1 MRGSKRDW
9 IFRVQVPNLE
19 KSEVV
24 YVVGN
29 LPELGAWN
37 HNQAILMSQEHSS
50 HRESPVVLDSNSS
63 GDFYGEEDG
72 DNAADGIFEDD
83 GQIFSQKVALP
94 IDANIEFRYFI
105 AVICQSNGTKN
116 SAKTLIIRRWE
127 THMTPRLIGKNTPS
141 NFGSDNDT
149 LPDPDKFGYHNNYC
163 KIERGWLT
171 DETVIQF
178 KLFNNPVKL
187 WKNRLQNK
195 KIHIKMTPVNLV
207 RHNSLE
213 LQQFGGDC
221 IDDSLSMD
229 TQDIVD
235 QPPFTSITEI
245 AVMND
250 EEARLMVQ
258 EQFGRPYNEDEFLLF
273 NVAVRYPETIRRDR
287 MVSSP
292 KEHEDDLFNLY
303 KSKTSDANDD
313 ANIQSDVSM
322 LSIVYHFT
330 SVSHDITQRYD
341 GFDCRLP
348 YQTHPSAG
356 LPLFFQGYLVD
367 YYVYSSRCY
376 PGEPPSHIGFSY
388 ILPCALQP
396 SVGLLTVPI
405 TSTKHRPI
413 GQLTV
418 EYVIIKPIPDHPWD
432 MSISYAKHWEQRW
445 SGLDVGHRGLG
456 TSFKFETKN
465 CANVRENTVASLKT
479 ASYHGAD
486 MVEFDVQLSKDL
498 IPVIYH
504 DFYVSI
510 SMKRKKQI
518 EAMDM
523 LEIPVKDLTLEQ
535 LHLLK
540 DYCYPK
546 DSLGK
551 VLYFVD
557 KAEQGVNKLVYH
569 VAEGREK
576 NPRFFDEDLED
587 HQPFPTL
594 QTVLQELEQHVGC
607 NIEIKWT
614 MQLKDGT
621 FELNHPFDLNM
632 YLDIIL
638 KVVLEYGGDRKIV
651 FSSFNPDICA
661 MIRLKQNK
669 YPVVFLTQGITSK
682 YPTYHD
688 PRCQTIPMA
697 MRHALAADILGIN
710 VHTEDILRDPSQVKL
725 VKDTGLIIFCWG
737 DDNNDKDTIQYLKKL
752 GLHAVIYDKIDEY
765 NAKEVKESI
774 FLVDARESQKEL
786 IALAHCSQTP
796 QTQISSPLNTDKDY
810 YLTRPSTTSLKN
822 NVAGDSIYSVQNI
835 KLPTNCEESIEINEI
850 TKDFSACANTF
861 GHSVKTN
868 GVSGVICG
876 QPAPLPEFYEEDEAA
891 KDCP

>member
-1 MRGSKRDW
+1 MKGFKRDW

-19 KSEVV
+19 KNEVV

-37 HNQAILMSQEHSS
+37 HNQAILMSQEHNSR
-50 HRESPVVLDSNSS
+50 RESPALSDNNSS
-63 GDFYGEEDG
+63 EDFY
-72 DNAADGIFEDD
+72 NDD
-83 GQIFSQKVALP
+83 GCEGTATDSIFDSEENFRDGRIFSQKVALP
-94 IDANIEFRYFI
+94 VDVDIEFRYFI
-105 AVICQSNGTKN
+105 AVICQSNSTKN
-116 SAKTLIIRRWE
+116 SAKTMIIRRWE
-127 THMTPRLIGKNTPS
+127 THMTPRIISKNIPS
-141 NFGSDNDT
+141 NFDNDI
-149 LPDPDKFGYHNNYC
+149 LPEPDKFGYHNNYY
-163 KIERGWLT
+163 KVERGWLT

-178 KLFNNPVKL
+178 KLFNNPIKL
-187 WKNRLQNK
+187 WKNRLQNRK
-195 KIHIKMTPVNLV
+195 VHIKMTPVNLV
-207 RHNSLE
+207 RHNSVE

-221 IDDSLSMD
+221 VDDSLSMD
-229 TQDIVD
+229 TQDIID
-235 QPPFTSITEI
+235 QPAFTSITEI

-250 EEARLMVQ
+250 EEAKFKSQ
-258 EQFGRPYNEDEFLLF
+258 EQFGRPYNEDEFVIF
-273 NVAVRYPETIRRDR
+273 NVAVRYTDTI
-287 MVSSP
+287 
-292 KEHEDDLFNLY
+292 
-303 KSKTSDANDD
+303 A
-313 ANIQSDVSM
+313 
-322 LSIVYHFT
+322 
-330 SVSHDITQRYD
+330 
-341 GFDCRLP
+341 
-348 YQTHPSAG
+348 
-356 LPLFFQGYLVD
+356 YLVD
-367 YYVYSSRCY
+367 YYVYSSKCF
-376 PGEPPSHIGFSY
+376 PGEPPNHIGFSY
-388 ILPCALQP
+388 ILPSTLQS
-396 SVGLLTVPI
+396 SVGLVTVPI

-418 EYVIIKPIPDHPWD
+418 EYVVIKPIPDYPWD
-432 MSISYAKHWEQRW
+432 TSISYAKHWEQRW

-456 TSFKFETKN
+456 TSFKFEMKN
-465 CANVRENTVASLKT
+465 CANVRENTIASLKT

-540 DYCYPK
+540 
-546 DSLGK
+546 
-551 VLYFVD
+551 
-557 KAEQGVNKLVYH
+557 VYH
-569 VAEGREK
+569 IAEGREK

-621 FELNHPFDLNM
+621 FELNHPFDLNI

-669 YPVVFLTQGITSK
+669 YPVVFLTQGVTLK

-697 MRHALAADILGIN
+697 IRHALAADILGIN

-725 VKDTGLIIFCWG
+725 VKDAGLIMFCWG
-737 DDNNDKDTIQYLKKL
+737 DDNNDKATIQYLKKL

-774 FLVDARESQKEL
+774 FLVNARESQKEL

-796 QTQISSPLNTDKDY
+796 QTQISTPLNTEKEC
-810 YLTRPSTTSLKN
+810 YLDRPSTTISFTKN
-822 NVAGDSIYSVQNI
+822 SIGENIYSV
-835 KLPTNCEESIEINEI
+835 PTLKISDNCEENKKINEI
-850 TKDFSACANTF
+850 TKDFSTCANTF
-861 GHSVKTN
+861 GNLAANTKN
-868 GVSGVICG
+868 VSNLICG
-876 QPAPLPEFYEEDEAA
+876 QSTALPEIYGEDEAA
-891 KDCP
+891 KDCL

>member
-1 MRGSKRDW
+1 MRGTKRDW
-9 IFRVQVPNLE
+9 IFRVQVHKLVKN
-19 KSEVV
+19 EVL

-37 HNQAILMSQEHSS
+37 HNQAIQMTQECSS
-50 HRESPVVLDSNSS
+50 RDSPMFFDSNSS
-63 GDFYGEEDG
+63 GEGYSDDG
-72 DNAADGIFEDD
+72 HDNAGDHLFRDEADEG
-83 GQIFSQKVALP
+83 GQIFSRKVALP
-94 IDANIEFRYFI
+94 VDADIEFRYFV

-127 THMTPRLIGKNTPS
+127 THMKPHLIKKNAPS
-141 NFGSDNDT
+141 NFTSDS
-149 LPDPDKFGYHNNYC
+149 LPDPDTFGYHNGYC

-178 KLFNNPVKL
+178 KLFNNPIKL
-187 WKNRLQNK
+187 WKNRLQNRK
-195 KIHIKMTPVNLV
+195 VHIKMTPVNLV

-221 IDDSLSMD
+221 VDDSLSMD
-229 TQDIVD
+229 TQDIID
-235 QPPFTSITEI
+235 QPAFSITEI
-245 AVMND
+245 AVMDD
-250 EEARLMVQ
+250 EEARFKIQ
-258 EQFGRPYNEDEFLLF
+258 EQFGRAYNDDDFIIL
-273 NVAVRYPETIRRDR
+273 NVAVRYPET
-287 MVSSP
+287 V
-292 KEHEDDLFNLY
+292 
-303 KSKTSDANDD
+303 A
-313 ANIQSDVSM
+313 
-322 LSIVYHFT
+322 
-330 SVSHDITQRYD
+330 
-341 GFDCRLP
+341 
-348 YQTHPSAG
+348 
-356 LPLFFQGYLVD
+356 YLVD

-388 ILPCALQP
+388 ILPSTLQS

-418 EYVIIKPIPDHPWD
+418 EYVVIKSIPDYPWD

-456 TSFKFETKN
+456 TSFHTKN
-465 CANVRENTVASLKT
+465 CANVRENTIASLKT
-479 ASYHGAD
+479 ASHHGAD
-486 MVEFDVQLSKDL
+486 MVEFDVQLSKDH

-510 SMKRKKQI
+510 SLKRKKQI

-540 DYCYPK
+540 DFYYPG
-546 DSLGK
+546 DSLSK
-551 VLYFVD
+551 VLYVVD
-557 KAEQGVNKLVYH
+557 NAEQGVNQLVYH

-621 FELNHPFDLNM
+621 FELNHPFDLNL

-669 YPVVFLTQGITSK
+669 YPVVFLTQGVTSK

-697 MRHALAADILGIN
+697 VRHALAADILGIN
-710 VHTEDILRDPSQVKL
+710 VHTEDILRDPSQVKF
-725 VKDTGLIIFCWG
+725 VKDAGLIIFCWG
-737 DDNNDKDTIQYLKKL
+737 DDNNDKATIQHLKKL

-774 FLVDARESQKEL
+774 FLVDARESQKTL
-786 IALAHCSQTP
+786 IAVAQCNQTCSP
-796 QTQISSPLNTDKDY
+796 QTQIPSPLNTEKDY
-810 YLTRPSTTSLKN
+810 YVDINKSRNMITTTSTTSLASFGKN
-822 NVAGDSIYSVQNI
+822 SIGGDNMYPMSTV
-835 KLPTNCEESIEINEI
+835 KLPPPTCDHQESKEISEMA
-850 TKDFSACANTF
+850 KDFSVCAKSF
-861 GHSVKTN
+861 GHAVKPKSI
-868 GVSGVICG
+868 SGLVCG
-876 QPAPLPEFYEEDEAA
+876 QTTALPEIYGEDESA
-891 KDCP
+891 KDCL

>member
-1 MRGSKRDW
+1 MWFIENKEAEELKRLQVLRETNSFEVATEQTSNMRESKRDW
-9 IFRVQVPNLE
+9 IFRVQVHKLE
-19 KSEVV
+19 KSEVL

-29 LPELGAWN
+29 LPELGSWN
-37 HNQAILMSQEHSS
+37 HNQAIQMSQEPGS
-50 HRESPVVLDSNSS
+50 RDSPMCFDSNSS
-63 GDFYGEEDG
+63 GEYYSDDG
-72 DNAADGIFEDD
+72 RDNAAEMFRDEDD
-83 GQIFSQKVALP
+83 ENGQIFSQKVALP
-94 IDANIEFRYFI
+94 IDTDVVFRYFV

-127 THMTPRLIGKNTPS
+127 THIVPRLVKKNTPS
-141 NFGSDNDT
+141 NFTSDS
-149 LPDPDKFGYHNNYC
+149 LPDPDKFGYYNGYC

-178 KLFNNPVKL
+178 KIFNNPIKL
-187 WKNRLQNK
+187 WKNRLQNRK
-195 KIHIKMTPVNLV
+195 VHIKMTPVNLV

-213 LQQFGGDC
+213 LQQFGSDG

-229 TQDIVD
+229 TQDVID
-235 QPPFTSITEI
+235 QPAFSITEI

-250 EEARLMVQ
+250 EEARFKIQ
-258 EQFGRPYNEDEFLLF
+258 EQFGRAYNEDDFIIF
-273 NVAVRYPETIRRDR
+273 SAAVRYPET
-287 MVSSP
+287 V
-292 KEHEDDLFNLY
+292 
-303 KSKTSDANDD
+303 A
-313 ANIQSDVSM
+313 
-322 LSIVYHFT
+322 
-330 SVSHDITQRYD
+330 
-341 GFDCRLP
+341 
-348 YQTHPSAG
+348 
-356 LPLFFQGYLVD
+356 YLVD
-367 YYVYSSRCY
+367 YYVYSSKCF
-376 PGEPPSHIGFSY
+376 PGEPPIHIGFSY
-388 ILPCALQP
+388 ILPSTLQS
-396 SVGLLTVPI
+396 SVGILTVPI

-418 EYVIIKPIPDHPWD
+418 EYVVIKSIPDYPWD

-456 TSFKFETKN
+456 TSFQTKN
-465 CANVRENTVASLKT
+465 CANVRENTIASLKT

-486 MVEFDVQLSKDL
+486 MVEFDVQLSKDH

-510 SMKRKKQI
+510 SLKRKKQI

-540 DYCYPK
+540 DCYYPG

-551 VLYFVD
+551 VLYFID
-557 KAEQGVNKLVYH
+557 KAEQGVNQPVYH

-594 QTVLQELEQHVGC
+594 QAVLQELDQHVGF

-621 FELNHPFDLNM
+621 FELNHPFDLNL
-632 YLDIIL
+632 YLDTIL
-638 KVVLEYGGDRKIV
+638 KVVLEYGGNRKIV

-669 YPVVFLTQGITSK
+669 YPVVFLTQGVTSK

-697 MRHALAADILGIN
+697 VRHALVADILGIN
-710 VHTEDILRDPSQVKL
+710 VHTEDILRDPTQVQF
-725 VKDTGLIIFCWG
+725 VKDAGLIIFCWG
-737 DDNNDKDTIQYLKKL
+737 DDNNDKATIQHLKKL

-774 FLVDARESQKEL
+774 FLIDARESQKAL
-786 IALAHCSQTP
+786 IALAQCNQT
-796 QTQISSPLNTDKDY
+796 SSPQPQIPSLNTEKDY
-810 YLTRPSTTSLKN
+810 YMDVDKSRNMITTTSTTTSLT
-822 NVAGDSIYSVQNI
+822 S
-835 KLPTNCEESIEINEI
+835 
-850 TKDFSACANTF
+850 F
-861 GHSVKTN
+861 GE
-868 GVSGVICG
+868 
-876 QPAPLPEFYEEDEAA
+876 QRDQ
-891 KDCP
+891 

>member
-1 MRGSKRDW
+1 MQRMWFIENKEEEQLKPLEEPRETSFIEVATEQTSDMRGSKRDW
-9 IFRVQVPNLE
+9 IFRVQVHKVE
-19 KSEVV
+19 KNEVL

-29 LPELGAWN
+29 LPELGSWN
-37 HNQAILMSQEHSS
+37 HNQALQLSQEHGS
-50 HRESPVVLDSNSS
+50 RDSPILFDSNSS
-63 GDFYGEEDG
+63 GEFYSDDGHAG
-72 DNAADGIFEDD
+72 DNLFGDVDD
-83 GQIFSQKVALP
+83 EGGQIFSQKVALP
-94 IDANIEFRYFI
+94 IDTDVEFRYFV

-127 THMTPRLIGKNTPS
+127 THMRPRLVKKNTPS
-141 NFGSDNDT
+141 NFTSDT
-149 LPDPDKFGYHNNYC
+149 LPDPDKFGCYNSYC

-171 DETVIQF
+171 DETVVQF
-178 KLFNNPVKL
+178 KLFNNPIKL
-187 WKNRLQNK
+187 WKNRLQNRK
-195 KIHIKMTPVNLV
+195 VHIKMTPVNLV

-221 IDDSLSMD
+221 VDDSLSMD

-235 QPPFTSITEI
+235 QPAFSITEI

-250 EEARLMVQ
+250 EEAHFKLQ
-258 EQFGRPYNEDEFLLF
+258 EQFGRAYNEDEFIIF
-273 NVAVRYPETIRRDR
+273 NVAVRYPETI
-287 MVSSP
+287 
-292 KEHEDDLFNLY
+292 
-303 KSKTSDANDD
+303 A
-313 ANIQSDVSM
+313 
-322 LSIVYHFT
+322 
-330 SVSHDITQRYD
+330 
-341 GFDCRLP
+341 
-348 YQTHPSAG
+348 
-356 LPLFFQGYLVD
+356 YLVD
-367 YYVYSSRCY
+367 YYVYSSRCF

-388 ILPCALQP
+388 ILPSTLQA

-418 EYVIIKPIPDHPWD
+418 EYVVIKSIPDYPWD

-456 TSFKFETKN
+456 TSFQTKN

-486 MVEFDVQLSKDL
+486 MVEFDVQLSKDH

-510 SMKRKKQI
+510 SLKRKKQI

-540 DYCYPK
+540 DFHYPR

-551 VLYFVD
+551 VLYVVD
-557 KAEQGVNKLVYH
+557 KAEHGVNQVVYH

-621 FELNHPFDLNM
+621 FELNHPFDLNL

-669 YPVVFLTQGITSK
+669 YPVVFLTQGVTSK

-697 MRHALAADILGIN
+697 VRHALAADILGIN

-725 VKDTGLIIFCWG
+725 VKDAGLIIFCWG
-737 DDNNDKDTIQYLKKL
+737 DDNNDKDTIQHLKKL

-774 FLVDARESQKEL
+774 FLVDARENQKAL
-786 IALAHCSQTP
+786 IALAQCNQNCSAQS
-796 QTQISSPLNTDKDY
+796 QISNSLNTEKDY
-810 YLTRPSTTSLKN
+810 YMDLDKSRNMITTASTTTSLASFGKN
-822 NVAGDSIYSVQNI
+822 SIGGDNVYSMSTV
-835 KLPTNCEESIEINEI
+835 KLPPTCDHQESKEISEM
-850 TKDFSACANTF
+850 TKDFSVCAKSF
-861 GHSVKTN
+861 GHSVKAKSISDL
-868 GVSGVICG
+868 VCG
-876 QPAPLPEFYEEDEAA
+876 QTTTLPEIYGEDESA
-891 KDCP
+891 KDCL

>member
-1 MRGSKRDW
+1 MRGCKRDW
-9 IFRVQVPNLE
+9 IFRVQVLKLE
-19 KSEVV
+19 KSEVL

-37 HNQAILMSQEHSS
+37 HNQAIQLSQEHGS
-50 HRESPVVLDSNSS
+50 RDSPILFDSNSS
-63 GDFYGEEDG
+63 AEFYSDDGHDNAG
-72 DNAADGIFEDD
+72 DNTFGDVDD
-83 GQIFSQKVALP
+83 ENGQIFSQKVALP
-94 IDANIEFRYFI
+94 IDADIEFRYFV

-127 THMTPRLIGKNTPS
+127 THMTPRLIKNNTSS
-141 NFGSDNDT
+141 NFTSDT
-149 LPDPDKFGYHNNYC
+149 LPDPDKFGYYNGYC

-178 KLFNNPVKL
+178 KLFNNPIKL
-187 WKNRLQNK
+187 WKNRLQNRK
-195 KIHIKMTPVNLV
+195 VHIKVTPVNLV

-221 IDDSLSMD
+221 VDDSLSMD

-235 QPPFTSITEI
+235 QPAFSITEI

-250 EEARLMVQ
+250 EEAHFKIQ
-258 EQFGRPYNEDEFLLF
+258 EQFGRAYNEDEFIIF
-273 NVAVRYPETIRRDR
+273 NVAVRYPETI
-287 MVSSP
+287 
-292 KEHEDDLFNLY
+292 
-303 KSKTSDANDD
+303 A
-313 ANIQSDVSM
+313 
-322 LSIVYHFT
+322 
-330 SVSHDITQRYD
+330 
-341 GFDCRLP
+341 
-348 YQTHPSAG
+348 
-356 LPLFFQGYLVD
+356 YLVD
-367 YYVYSSRCY
+367 YYVYSSRCF
-376 PGEPPSHIGFSY
+376 PGEPPNHIGFSY
-388 ILPCALQP
+388 ILPSTLQS

-413 GQLTV
+413 GQLTL
-418 EYVIIKPIPDHPWD
+418 EYVVIKSIPDYPWD

-456 TSFKFETKN
+456 TSFETKN

-479 ASYHGAD
+479 ASHHGAD
-486 MVEFDVQLSKDL
+486 MVEFDVQLSKDH

-510 SMKRKKQI
+510 SLKRKKQI

-540 DYCYPK
+540 DFYYPG

-557 KAEQGVNKLVYH
+557 KAEQQGVN
-569 VAEGREK
+569 
-576 NPRFFDEDLED
+576 
-587 HQPFPTL
+587 
-594 QTVLQELEQHVGC
+594 
-607 NIEIKWT
+607 
-614 MQLKDGT
+614 QLDGT

-669 YPVVFLTQGITSK
+669 YPVVFLTQGVTSK

-688 PRCQTIPMA
+688 PRCQTVPMA
-697 MRHALAADILGIN
+697 VRHALAADILGIN
-710 VHTEDILRDPSQVKL
+710 VHTEDILRDPAQVKF
-725 VKDTGLIIFCWG
+725 VKDAGLIIFCWG
-737 DDNNDKDTIQYLKKL
+737 DDNNDKDTIQHLKKL

-774 FLVDARESQKEL
+774 FLVDARENQKAL
-786 IALAHCSQTP
+786 IALAQCNQSCPSQP
-796 QTQISSPLNTDKDY
+796 QITSSLNTEKDY
-810 YLTRPSTTSLKN
+810 YMDVDKSRNVITTTSTTASLASFGKN
-822 NVAGDSIYSVQNI
+822 SIGDDNIYPMSTV
-835 KLPTNCEESIEINEI
+835 KLPNTCDHQESKEISEM
-850 TKDFSACANTF
+850 TKDFSVCAKSF
-861 GHSVKTN
+861 GHSVKAKN
-868 GVSGVICG
+868 ISDLVCG
-876 QPAPLPEFYEEDEAA
+876 QTTALPEVYGEDESA
-891 KDCP
+891 KDCL

>member
-1 MRGSKRDW
+1 MQRMWFIESKEGEEFKQQEVPRKTSFIEVAAEQTSDMRGTKRDW
-9 IFRVQVPNLE
+9 IFRVQVHKLVKN
-19 KSEVV
+19 EVL

-37 HNQAILMSQEHSS
+37 HNQAIQMTQECSS
-50 HRESPVVLDSNSS
+50 RDSPMFFDSNSS
-63 GDFYGEEDG
+63 GEGYSDDG
-72 DNAADGIFEDD
+72 HDNAGDHLFRDEADEG
-83 GQIFSQKVALP
+83 GQIFSRKVALP
-94 IDANIEFRYFI
+94 VDADIEFRYFV

-127 THMTPRLIGKNTPS
+127 THMKPHLIKKNAPS
-141 NFGSDNDT
+141 NFTSDS
-149 LPDPDKFGYHNNYC
+149 LPDPDTFGYHNGYC

-178 KLFNNPVKL
+178 KLFNNPIKL
-187 WKNRLQNK
+187 WKNRLQNRK
-195 KIHIKMTPVNLV
+195 VHIKMTPVNLV

-221 IDDSLSMD
+221 VDDSLSMD
-229 TQDIVD
+229 TQDIID
-235 QPPFTSITEI
+235 QPAFSITEI
-245 AVMND
+245 AVMDD
-250 EEARLMVQ
+250 EEARFKIQ
-258 EQFGRPYNEDEFLLF
+258 EQFGRAYNDDDFIIL
-273 NVAVRYPETIRRDR
+273 NVAVRYPET
-287 MVSSP
+287 V
-292 KEHEDDLFNLY
+292 
-303 KSKTSDANDD
+303 A
-313 ANIQSDVSM
+313 
-322 LSIVYHFT
+322 
-330 SVSHDITQRYD
+330 
-341 GFDCRLP
+341 
-348 YQTHPSAG
+348 
-356 LPLFFQGYLVD
+356 YLVD

-388 ILPCALQP
+388 ILPSTLQS

-418 EYVIIKPIPDHPWD
+418 EYVVIKSIPDYPWD

-456 TSFKFETKN
+456 TSFHTKN
-465 CANVRENTVASLKT
+465 CANVRENTIASLKT
-479 ASYHGAD
+479 ASHHGAD
-486 MVEFDVQLSKDL
+486 MVEFDVQLSKDH

-510 SMKRKKQI
+510 SLKRKKQI

-540 DYCYPK
+540 DFYYPG
-546 DSLGK
+546 DSLSK
-551 VLYFVD
+551 VLYVVD
-557 KAEQGVNKLVYH
+557 NAEQGVNQLVYH

-621 FELNHPFDLNM
+621 FELNHPFDLNL

-669 YPVVFLTQGITSK
+669 YPVVFLTQGVTSK

-697 MRHALAADILGIN
+697 VRHALAADILGIN
-710 VHTEDILRDPSQVKL
+710 VHTEDILRDPSQVKF
-725 VKDTGLIIFCWG
+725 VKDAGLIIFCWG
-737 DDNNDKDTIQYLKKL
+737 DDNNDKATIQHLKKL

-774 FLVDARESQKEL
+774 FLVDARESQKTL
-786 IALAHCSQTP
+786 IAVAQCNQTCSP
-796 QTQISSPLNTDKDY
+796 QTQIPSPLNTEKDY
-810 YLTRPSTTSLKN
+810 YVDINKSRNMITTTSTTSLASFGKN
-822 NVAGDSIYSVQNI
+822 SIGGDNMYPMSTV
-835 KLPTNCEESIEINEI
+835 KLPPPTCDHQESKEISEMA
-850 TKDFSACANTF
+850 KDFSVCAKSF
-861 GHSVKTN
+861 GHAVKPKSI
-868 GVSGVICG
+868 SGLVCG
-876 QPAPLPEFYEEDEAA
+876 QTTALPEIYGEDESA
-891 KDCP
+891 KDCL

>member
-1 MRGSKRDW
+1 MRGTKRDW
-9 IFRVQVPNLE
+9 IFRVQVHKLE
-19 KSEVV
+19 KNEVL
-24 YVVGN
+24 YAVGN
-29 LPELGAWN
+29 IPELGAWN
-37 HNQAILMSQEHSS
+37 HNQAILMAQENGNRDSS
-50 HRESPVVLDSNSS
+50 MFFDGNSS
-63 GDFYGEEDG
+63 REFYSNDTGDMFRDEED
-72 DNAADGIFEDD
+72 ES
-83 GQIFSQKVALP
+83 GQIFSRKVSLP
-94 IDANIEFRYFI
+94 TDTDIEFRYFV

-116 SAKTLIIRRWE
+116 SARTLIIRQWE
-127 THMTPRLIGKNTPS
+127 THLIPRLIRKNIPS
-141 NFGSDNDT
+141 NFTQDT
-149 LPDPDKFGYHNNYC
+149 LPDPDTFGYYNGYS

-178 KLFNNPVKL
+178 KLFNNPIKL
-187 WKNRLQNK
+187 WKDRLQNRK
-195 KIHIKMTPVNLV
+195 VHIKMTPVNLV

-221 IDDSLSMD
+221 VDDSLSMD
-229 TQDIVD
+229 TQDIID
-235 QPPFTSITEI
+235 QPAFSITEI

-250 EEARLMVQ
+250 EEARFKIQ
-258 EQFGRPYNEDEFLLF
+258 EQFGRACHEDDFIVF
-273 NVAVRYPETIRRDR
+273 NVAVRYPET
-287 MVSSP
+287 V
-292 KEHEDDLFNLY
+292 
-303 KSKTSDANDD
+303 A
-313 ANIQSDVSM
+313 
-322 LSIVYHFT
+322 
-330 SVSHDITQRYD
+330 
-341 GFDCRLP
+341 
-348 YQTHPSAG
+348 
-356 LPLFFQGYLVD
+356 YLVD
-367 YYVYSSRCY
+367 YYVYSSRCF
-376 PGEPPSHIGFSY
+376 PGEPPCHIGFSY
-388 ILPCALQP
+388 ILPSTLQS

-418 EYVIIKPIPDHPWD
+418 EYVVIKSIPDYPWD

-456 TSFKFETKN
+456 TSFHTKN
-465 CANVRENTVASLKT
+465 CANVRENTIASLKT
-479 ASYHGAD
+479 ASHHGAD
-486 MVEFDVQLSKDL
+486 MVEFDVQLSKDHV
-498 IPVIYH
+498 PVIYH

-510 SMKRKKQI
+510 SLKRKKQI

-540 DYCYPK
+540 DFYYPE

-551 VLYFVD
+551 VLYVVD
-557 KAEQGVNKLVYH
+557 KAEQGFAHLVYH

-594 QTVLQELEQHVGC
+594 QTALQELEQHVGC

-621 FELNHPFDLNM
+621 FELNHPFDLNL
-632 YLDIIL
+632 YLDTIL
-638 KVVLEYGGDRKIV
+638 KVVLEYGGDRKVV

-697 MRHALAADILGIN
+697 VRHALAADILGIN
-710 VHTEDILRDPSQVKL
+710 VHTEDILRDPSQVKF
-725 VKDTGLIIFCWG
+725 VKDAGLIIFCWG
-737 DDNNDKDTIQYLKKL
+737 DDNNDKATIQHLKKL

-774 FLVDARESQKEL
+774 FLVDARENQKAL
-786 IALAHCSQTP
+786 IALAHCNQASSQQP
-796 QTQISSPLNTDKDY
+796 QITSPHTSEKDY
-810 YLTRPSTTSLKN
+810 YMDIDKSQNTITASSGTTSLTSFGKDTNGGDN
-822 NVAGDSIYSVQNI
+822 NIYPMSTI
-835 KLPTNCEESIEINEI
+835 KLPSTCDHQESKEISDV
-850 TKDFSACANTF
+850 TKDFSDCAKSF
-861 GHSVKTN
+861 GHSVKAKSVTDI
-868 GVSGVICG
+868 VCEQTAAI
-876 QPAPLPEFYEEDEAA
+876 PDIYEEV
-891 KDCP
+891 KSPTGCI

>member
-1 MRGSKRDW
+1 MKGSKRDW

-19 KSEVV
+19 KNEVV

-37 HNQAILMSQEHSS
+37 HNQAVLMSQEHSS
-50 HRESPVVLDSNSS
+50 RRESPTLFDNNSS
-63 GDFYGEEDG
+63 GDFYNDDG
-72 DNAADGIFEDD
+72 CESNAADSIFVGEKEE
-83 GQIFSQKVALP
+83 GRIFSQTVALP
-94 IDANIEFRYFI
+94 VDANIEFRYFI

-127 THMTPRLIGKNTPS
+127 THMTPRLIRKNTSS
-141 NFGSDNDT
+141 NFDNDIM
-149 LPDPDKFGYHNNYC
+149 PEPDKFGYHNNYY

-178 KLFNNPVKL
+178 KLFNNPIKL
-187 WKNRLQNK
+187 WKNRLQNRK
-195 KIHIKMTPVNLV
+195 VHIKMTPVNLV

-221 IDDSLSMD
+221 VDDSLSMD

-235 QPPFTSITEI
+235 QPAFTSITEI

-250 EEARLMVQ
+250 EEARFKSQ
-258 EQFGRPYNEDEFLLF
+258 EQFGRPYNEDEFLIF
-273 NVAVRYPETIRRDR
+273 NVAVRYPETI
-287 MVSSP
+287 
-292 KEHEDDLFNLY
+292 
-303 KSKTSDANDD
+303 A
-313 ANIQSDVSM
+313 
-322 LSIVYHFT
+322 
-330 SVSHDITQRYD
+330 
-341 GFDCRLP
+341 
-348 YQTHPSAG
+348 
-356 LPLFFQGYLVD
+356 YLVD
-367 YYVYSSRCY
+367 YYVYSSRCF
-376 PGEPPSHIGFSY
+376 PGEPPNHIGFSY
-388 ILPCALQP
+388 ILPSTLQS

-418 EYVIIKPIPDHPWD
+418 EYVVIKPIPDYPWD
-432 MSISYAKHWEQRW
+432 TSISYAKHWEQRW

-456 TSFKFETKN
+456 TSFKFEMKN
-465 CANVRENTVASLKT
+465 CANVRENTIASLKT
-479 ASYHGAD
+479 ASHHGAD

-510 SMKRKKQI
+510 SLKRKKQI

-540 DYCYPK
+540 DYCYPA

-557 KAEQGVNKLVYH
+557 KAEQRVNKLVYH

-594 QTVLQELEQHVGC
+594 QTVLQELELHIGC

-621 FELNHPFDLNM
+621 FELNHPFDLNI

-669 YPVVFLTQGITSK
+669 YPVVFLTQGVTLK

-725 VKDTGLIIFCWG
+725 VKDAGLIIFCWG
-737 DDNNDKDTIQYLKKL
+737 DDNNDKATIQHLKKL
-752 GLHAVIYDKIDEY
+752 GLHAVIYDKMDEY
-765 NAKEVKESI
+765 NPKEVKESI

-786 IALAHCSQTP
+786 IALAHCSQTS
-796 QTQISSPLNTDKDY
+796 QTQISTPLNTEKEY
-810 YLTRPSTTSLKN
+810 YSDRPSTTTSLAKN
-822 NVAGDSIYSVQNI
+822 NIFNGDNIYSI
-835 KLPTNCEESIEINEI
+835 PTLEATCEENRQINEI
-850 TKDFSACANTF
+850 TKDFRTCANTF
-861 GHSVKTN
+861 GNSSANMKN
-868 GVSGVICG
+868 ASDLMCG
-876 QPAPLPEFYEEDEAA
+876 QPTAPPEIYGEDETA
-891 KDCP
+891 KDCL

>member
-1 MRGSKRDW
+1 MKGSKRDW
-9 IFRVQVPNLE
+9 IFRVQVYNLE
-19 KSEVV
+19 KNEVV

-37 HNQAILMSQEHSS
+37 HNQAVLMSQEHCSR
-50 HRESPVVLDSNSS
+50 RESPALFDNNSS
-63 GDFYGEEDG
+63 GDFYNDDRCESNATDSVSDSEGENG
-72 DNAADGIFEDD
+72 R
-83 GQIFSQKVALP
+83 IFSQKVSLP
-94 IDANIEFRYFI
+94 IDVNIEFRYFI
-105 AVICQSNGTKN
+105 AVVCQSNGTKN

-127 THMTPRLIGKNTPS
+127 THMIPRLIRKNIPS
-141 NFGSDNDT
+141 NFDNDI
-149 LPDPDKFGYHNNYC
+149 LPDPDKFGYHNNYN

-178 KLFNNPVKL
+178 KLFNNPIKL
-187 WKNRLQNK
+187 WKHRLQNRK
-195 KIHIKMTPVNLV
+195 VHIKMTPVNLV

-221 IDDSLSMD
+221 VDDSLSMD

-235 QPPFTSITEI
+235 QPAFTSITEI
-245 AVMND
+245 AVMNE
-250 EEARLMVQ
+250 EEARFKSQ
-258 EQFGRPYNEDEFLLF
+258 EQFGRPYNEDEFLIF
-273 NVAVRYPETIRRDR
+273 NVAVRYPETI
-287 MVSSP
+287 
-292 KEHEDDLFNLY
+292 
-303 KSKTSDANDD
+303 A
-313 ANIQSDVSM
+313 
-322 LSIVYHFT
+322 
-330 SVSHDITQRYD
+330 
-341 GFDCRLP
+341 
-348 YQTHPSAG
+348 
-356 LPLFFQGYLVD
+356 YLVD
-367 YYVYSSRCY
+367 YYVYSSRCF
-376 PGEPPSHIGFSY
+376 PGEPPNHIGFSY
-388 ILPCALQP
+388 ILPSTLQP

-418 EYVIIKPIPDHPWD
+418 EYVVIKPIPDYPWD
-432 MSISYAKHWEQRW
+432 TSISYAKHWEQQW

-456 TSFKFETKN
+456 TSFKFEMKN
-465 CANVRENTVASLKT
+465 CANVRENTIASLKT

-540 DYCYPK
+540 
-546 DSLGK
+546 
-551 VLYFVD
+551 
-557 KAEQGVNKLVYH
+557 VYH

-621 FELNHPFDLNM
+621 FELNHPFDLNI

-669 YPVVFLTQGITSK
+669 YPVVFLTQGVTLK

-725 VKDTGLIIFCWG
+725 VKDAGLIIFCWG
-737 DDNNDKDTIQYLKKL
+737 DDNNDKATIQHLKKL

-774 FLVDARESQKEL
+774 FLVNARESQKEL

-796 QTQISSPLNTDKDY
+796 QISAPLNTEKEY
-810 YLTRPSTTSLKN
+810 YLDRPSTTTSLAKN
-822 NVAGDSIYSVQNI
+822 NVDGESIYSV
-835 KLPTNCEESIEINEI
+835 PTDCEENGEINEI
-850 TKDFSACANTF
+850 TKDFSTCANTF
-861 GHSVKTN
+861 GNSAVNTKN
-868 GVSGVICG
+868 ISEI
-876 QPAPLPEFYEEDEAA
+876 YEEDETA
-891 KDCP
+891 KDCL

>member
-1 MRGSKRDW
+1 MQRMWFIENKEEEQLKQLEEPRETSFIEVATEHTSDMRGSKRDW
-9 IFRVQVPNLE
+9 IFRVQVHKLE
-19 KSEVV
+19 KNEVL

-37 HNQAILMSQEHSS
+37 HNQAVQLSQEHGS
-50 HRESPVVLDSNSS
+50 RDSPTLFDSNSS
-63 GDFYGEEDG
+63 AEFYSDDGHAGENLFGDVDDEDG
-72 DNAADGIFEDD
+72 
-83 GQIFSQKVALP
+83 QTFSQKVSLP
-94 IDANIEFRYFI
+94 IDTDVEFRYFV

-127 THMTPRLIGKNTPS
+127 THMAPRLIKKNAPS
-141 NFGSDNDT
+141 NFTSDT
-149 LPDPDKFGYHNNYC
+149 LPDADKFGYYNGYC

-171 DETVIQF
+171 DETVVQF
-178 KLFNNPVKL
+178 KLFNNPIKL

-195 KIHIKMTPVNLV
+195 KVHIKMTPVNLV

-221 IDDSLSMD
+221 VDDSLSMD

-235 QPPFTSITEI
+235 QPAFSITEI

-250 EEARLMVQ
+250 EEPHFKIQ
-258 EQFGRPYNEDEFLLF
+258 EQFGRAYNEDEFIIF
-273 NVAVRYPETIRRDR
+273 NVAVRYPETI
-287 MVSSP
+287 
-292 KEHEDDLFNLY
+292 
-303 KSKTSDANDD
+303 A
-313 ANIQSDVSM
+313 
-322 LSIVYHFT
+322 
-330 SVSHDITQRYD
+330 
-341 GFDCRLP
+341 
-348 YQTHPSAG
+348 
-356 LPLFFQGYLVD
+356 YLVD
-367 YYVYSSRCY
+367 YYVYSSRCF
-376 PGEPPSHIGFSY
+376 PGEPPNHIGFSY
-388 ILPCALQP
+388 ILPSTLQA

-418 EYVIIKPIPDHPWD
+418 EYVVIKSIPDYPWD

-456 TSFKFETKN
+456 TSFQTKN

-486 MVEFDVQLSKDL
+486 MVEFDVQLSKDH

-510 SMKRKKQI
+510 SLKRKKQI

-540 DYCYPK
+540 
-546 DSLGK
+546 
-551 VLYFVD
+551 
-557 KAEQGVNKLVYH
+557 VYH

-621 FELNHPFDLNM
+621 FELNHPFDLNL

-697 MRHALAADILGIN
+697 VRHALAADILGIN

-725 VKDTGLIIFCWG
+725 VKDAGLIIFCWG
-737 DDNNDKDTIQYLKKL
+737 DDNNDKDTIQHLKKL

-774 FLVDARESQKEL
+774 FLVDARENQKAL
-786 IALAHCSQTP
+786 IALAQCNQNCSAQS
-796 QTQISSPLNTDKDY
+796 QISSSLNSEKVEDY
-810 YLTRPSTTSLKN
+810 YMDIDKSRNMITTTSTTSVATFGKN
-822 NVAGDSIYSVQNI
+822 SIGGDNVYSVSTV
-835 KLPTNCEESIEINEI
+835 KLPPTCDHQESEEISEM
-850 TKDFSACANTF
+850 TKDFSVCAKSF
-861 GHSVKTN
+861 GHSVKAKSISDL
-868 GVSGVICG
+868 VCG
-876 QPAPLPEFYEEDEAA
+876 QTTALPEIYGEDESA
-891 KDCP
+891 KDCL

>member
-1 MRGSKRDW
+1 MDSSRFEDATILESCDHGTVMDIEDCSTCYAVHQAGCLTSVHVPAGPPKSKEEGESKQLEVPRETSFTEVETEHTSDMRGSKRDW

-19 KSEVV
+19 KNEVL

-29 LPELGAWN
+29 IPELGAWN
-37 HNQAILMSQEHSS
+37 HNQAVQMTQEHGSQD
-50 HRESPVVLDSNSS
+50 SPLLFDSNGS
-63 GDFYGEEDG
+63 GEFYNED
-72 DNAADGIFEDD
+72 DNAGDMFSDMNEG
-83 GQIFSQKVALP
+83 GRIFSQKVALP
-94 IDANIEFRYFI
+94 IDADTEFRYFV

-116 SAKTLIIRRWE
+116 SAKTLIIRKWE
-127 THMTPRLIGKNTPS
+127 THMTPRLIKKSTPS
-141 NFGSDNDT
+141 NFDNDT
-149 LPDPDKFGYHNNYC
+149 LPDPDKFGYHNGYC

-178 KLFNNPVKL
+178 KLFNNPIKL
-187 WKNRLQNK
+187 WKNRLQNRK
-195 KIHIKMTPVNLV
+195 VHIKMTPVNLV

-221 IDDSLSMD
+221 VDDSLSMD

-235 QPPFTSITEI
+235 QPAFSITEI

-250 EEARLMVQ
+250 EESHFKFQ
-258 EQFGRPYNEDEFLLF
+258 EQFGRAYNEDEFVIF
-273 NVAVRYPETIRRDR
+273 NVAVRYPETI
-287 MVSSP
+287 
-292 KEHEDDLFNLY
+292 
-303 KSKTSDANDD
+303 A
-313 ANIQSDVSM
+313 
-322 LSIVYHFT
+322 
-330 SVSHDITQRYD
+330 
-341 GFDCRLP
+341 
-348 YQTHPSAG
+348 
-356 LPLFFQGYLVD
+356 YLVD
-367 YYVYSSRCY
+367 YYVYSSSCF
-376 PGEPPSHIGFSY
+376 PGEPPNHIGFSY
-388 ILPCALQP
+388 ILPSTLQS

-418 EYVIIKPIPDHPWD
+418 EYVVIKSIPDYPWD
-432 MSISYAKHWEQRW
+432 MNISYAKHWEQRW

-465 CANVRENTVASLKT
+465 CANVRENTIASLKT

-486 MVEFDVQLSKDL
+486 MVEFDVQLSKDH

-510 SMKRKKQI
+510 SLKRKKQI

-540 DYCYPK
+540 
-546 DSLGK
+546 
-551 VLYFVD
+551 
-557 KAEQGVNKLVYH
+557 VYH

-621 FELNHPFDLNM
+621 FELNHPFDLNL

-669 YPVVFLTQGITSK
+669 YPVVFLTQGVTSK

-710 VHTEDILRDPSQVKL
+710 VHTEDILRDPTQVKL
-725 VKDTGLIIFCWG
+725 VKDVGLIIFCWG
-737 DDNNDKDTIQYLKKL
+737 DDNNDKDTILHLKKL

-765 NAKEVKESI
+765 NSKEVKESI
-774 FLVDARESQKEL
+774 FLVDARESQKTL
-786 IALAHCSQTP
+786 IALAQCSQSCGQP
-796 QTQISSPLNTDKDY
+796 QPPIPGPLNAEQEY
-810 YLTRPSTTSLKN
+810 YLDLEKTRNMITTASTATSLASLGKN
-822 NVAGDSIYSVQNI
+822 NVGGDNIYA
-835 KLPTNCEESIEINEI
+835 LPIRQESKEITEI
-850 TKDFSACANTF
+850 TKDFSVCAKSF
-861 GHSVKTN
+861 GHPVKAKSISDIVCNQQTT
-868 GVSGVICG
+868 
-876 QPAPLPEFYEEDEAA
+876 LPEIYGEDESA
-891 KDCP
+891 KDCL

>member
-273 NVAVRYPETIRRDR
+273 NVAVRYPETI
-287 MVSSP
+287 
-292 KEHEDDLFNLY
+292 
-303 KSKTSDANDD
+303 
-313 ANIQSDVSM
+313 
-322 LSIVYHFT
+322 
-330 SVSHDITQRYD
+330 
-341 GFDCRLP
+341 
-348 YQTHPSAG
+348 
-356 LPLFFQGYLVD
+356 GYLVD

-540 DYCYPK
+540 
-546 DSLGK
+546 
-551 VLYFVD
+551 
-557 KAEQGVNKLVYH
+557 VYH

>member
-1 MRGSKRDW
+1 M
-9 IFRVQVPNLE
+9 
-19 KSEVV
+19 
-24 YVVGN
+24 
-29 LPELGAWN
+29 
-37 HNQAILMSQEHSS
+37 
-50 HRESPVVLDSNSS
+50 
-63 GDFYGEEDG
+63 
-72 DNAADGIFEDD
+72 
-83 GQIFSQKVALP
+83 
-94 IDANIEFRYFI
+94 
-105 AVICQSNGTKN
+105 
-116 SAKTLIIRRWE
+116 
-127 THMTPRLIGKNTPS
+127 
-141 NFGSDNDT
+141 
-149 LPDPDKFGYHNNYC
+149 
-163 KIERGWLT
+163 
-171 DETVIQF
+171 
-178 KLFNNPVKL
+178 
-187 WKNRLQNK
+187 
-195 KIHIKMTPVNLV
+195 
-207 RHNSLE
+207 
-213 LQQFGGDC
+213 
-221 IDDSLSMD
+221 
-229 TQDIVD
+229 
-235 QPPFTSITEI
+235 
-245 AVMND
+245 
-250 EEARLMVQ
+250 
-258 EQFGRPYNEDEFLLF
+258 
-273 NVAVRYPETIRRDR
+273 
-287 MVSSP
+287 
-292 KEHEDDLFNLY
+292 
-303 KSKTSDANDD
+303 
-313 ANIQSDVSM
+313 
-322 LSIVYHFT
+322 
-330 SVSHDITQRYD
+330 
-341 GFDCRLP
+341 
-348 YQTHPSAG
+348 
-356 LPLFFQGYLVD
+356 D
-367 YYVYSSRCY
+367 YYVYSSRCF
-376 PGEPPSHIGFSY
+376 PGEPPNHIGFSY

-418 EYVIIKPIPDHPWD
+418 EYVVIKPIPDQPWD

-510 SMKRKKQI
+510 SLKRKKQI
-518 EAMDM
+518 EVMDM

-540 DYCYPK
+540 
-546 DSLGK
+546 
-551 VLYFVD
+551 
-557 KAEQGVNKLVYH
+557 VYH

-688 PRCQTIPMA
+688 PRCQTVPMA

-725 VKDTGLIIFCWG
+725 VKDVGLIIFCWG
-737 DDNNDKDTIQYLKKL
+737 DDNNNKDTIQYLKRL

-786 IALAHCSQTP
+786 IALAHHNQTP
-796 QTQISSPLNTDKDY
+796 QTQISSSLNAEKDY
-810 YLTRPSTTSLKN
+810 YLNRPSTTTSFLKN
-822 NVAGDSIYSVQNI
+822 IGNNIDGDNIYSV
-835 KLPTNCEESIEINEI
+835 KLPTNCEESIEINEM

-861 GHSVKTN
+861 DHSVKSN
-868 GVSGVICG
+868 GVSGVKCG
-876 QPAPLPEFYEEDEAA
+876 QPTPLPEFYGEDEAA
-891 KDCP
+891 KDCL

>member
-37 HNQAILMSQEHSS
+37 HNQAILMSQEHNSR
-50 HRESPVVLDSNSS
+50 RESPVVLDNNST
-63 GDFYGEEDG
+63 GDFYSEEDG

-83 GQIFSQKVALP
+83 GRIFSQKVALP

-127 THMTPRLIGKNTPS
+127 THMTPRLIRKNTPS
-141 NFGSDNDT
+141 NFDNDT
-149 LPDPDKFGYHNNYC
+149 LPDPDKFGYHNNYS

-178 KLFNNPVKL
+178 KLFNNPIKL

-195 KIHIKMTPVNLV
+195 KVYIKMTPINLV

-229 TQDIVD
+229 TQDIID
-235 QPPFTSITEI
+235 QPAFTSITEI

-250 EEARLMVQ
+250 EEARLTIQ

-273 NVAVRYPETIRRDR
+273 NVAVRYPETI
-287 MVSSP
+287 
-292 KEHEDDLFNLY
+292 
-303 KSKTSDANDD
+303 
-313 ANIQSDVSM
+313 
-322 LSIVYHFT
+322 
-330 SVSHDITQRYD
+330 
-341 GFDCRLP
+341 
-348 YQTHPSAG
+348 
-356 LPLFFQGYLVD
+356 GYLVD
-367 YYVYSSRCY
+367 YYVYSSRCF
-376 PGEPPSHIGFSY
+376 PGEPPNHIGFSY

-418 EYVIIKPIPDHPWD
+418 EYVIIKPIPNHPWD

-486 MVEFDVQLSKDL
+486 MVEFDVQLSKDF

-518 EAMDM
+518 EVMDM

-557 KAEQGVNKLVYH
+557 KAEQRVNRLVYH
-569 VAEGREK
+569 VAEGRDK

-688 PRCQTIPMA
+688 PRCQTVPMA
-697 MRHALAADILGIN
+697 MRHALVADILGIN

-796 QTQISSPLNTDKDY
+796 QTQISSPLNADKDY
-810 YLTRPSTTSLKN
+810 YLNRPSTTTSLLKN
-822 NVAGDSIYSVQNI
+822 NVAGDSIYSVSNM

-850 TKDFSACANTF
+850 TKDFSVCANTF

-868 GVSGVICG
+868 GVSGVMCG
-876 QPAPLPEFYEEDEAA
+876 QPAPLSEFYGEDEAA
-891 KDCP
+891 KDCL

>member
-1 MRGSKRDW
+1 MKGSKRDW
-9 IFRVQVPNLE
+9 IFRVQISNLE
-19 KSEVV
+19 KNEVV

-37 HNQAILMSQEHSS
+37 HNQAILMSQEHNSR
-50 HRESPVVLDSNSS
+50 RESPVVLDSNST
-63 GDFYGEEDG
+63 GDFYSEEDG

-83 GQIFSQKVALP
+83 GRIFSQKIALP

-127 THMTPRLIGKNTPS
+127 THMTPRLIRKNAPS
-141 NFGSDNDT
+141 NFDNDT
-149 LPDPDKFGYHNNYC
+149 LPDPDKFGYHNNYS

-178 KLFNNPVKL
+178 KLFNNPIKL

-195 KIHIKMTPVNLV
+195 KVNIKMTPVNLV

-235 QPPFTSITEI
+235 QPAFTSITEI

-250 EEARLMVQ
+250 EEARLTIQ
-258 EQFGRPYNEDEFLLF
+258 EQFGRPYNEDEFLLL
-273 NVAVRYPETIRRDR
+273 NVAVRYPETI
-287 MVSSP
+287 
-292 KEHEDDLFNLY
+292 
-303 KSKTSDANDD
+303 
-313 ANIQSDVSM
+313 
-322 LSIVYHFT
+322 
-330 SVSHDITQRYD
+330 
-341 GFDCRLP
+341 
-348 YQTHPSAG
+348 
-356 LPLFFQGYLVD
+356 GYLVD
-367 YYVYSSRCY
+367 YYVYSSRCF
-376 PGEPPSHIGFSY
+376 PGEPPNHIGFSY

-413 GQLTV
+413 G
-418 EYVIIKPIPDHPWD
+418 
-432 MSISYAKHWEQRW
+432 
-445 SGLDVGHRGLG
+445 
-456 TSFKFETKN
+456 N

-540 DYCYPK
+540 
-546 DSLGK
+546 
-551 VLYFVD
+551 
-557 KAEQGVNKLVYH
+557 VYH
-569 VAEGREK
+569 VAEGRDK

-688 PRCQTIPMA
+688 PRCQTVPMA
-697 MRHALAADILGIN
+697 MRHALTADILGIN

-796 QTQISSPLNTDKDY
+796 QTQISSPLNVDKDY
-810 YLTRPSTTSLKN
+810 YLNRPSTTTTSLKN
-822 NVAGDSIYSVQNI
+822 NVAGDSIYSVPNM

-850 TKDFSACANTF
+850 TKDFSVCANTF
-861 GHSVKTN
+861 GHSIKTN
-868 GVSGVICG
+868 GISGVMCG
-876 QPAPLPEFYEEDEAA
+876 QPAPLSEFYGEDEAA
-891 KDCP
+891 KDCL

>member
-1 MRGSKRDW
+1 MRGSKIDW
-9 IFRVQVPNLE
+9 IFRVQVSNLE

-37 HNQAILMSQEHSS
+37 HNQAILMSQEHNSR
-50 HRESPVVLDSNSS
+50 RESPVVLDSNSS
-63 GDFYGEEDG
+63 EDFYSEEDG

-83 GQIFSQKVALP
+83 GRIFSQKVTLP

-105 AVICQSNGTKN
+105 AVVCQSNSTKN

-127 THMTPRLIGKNTPS
+127 THMTPRLIRKNTPS
-141 NFGSDNDT
+141 NFDNDI
-149 LPDPDKFGYHNNYC
+149 LPDPDKFGYHNNYS

-178 KLFNNPVKL
+178 KLFNNPIKL

-195 KIHIKMTPVNLV
+195 KVHIKMTPVNLV

-235 QPPFTSITEI
+235 QPTFTSITEI

-250 EEARLMVQ
+250 EEARLTIQ

-273 NVAVRYPETIRRDR
+273 NVAVRYPETI
-287 MVSSP
+287 
-292 KEHEDDLFNLY
+292 
-303 KSKTSDANDD
+303 
-313 ANIQSDVSM
+313 
-322 LSIVYHFT
+322 
-330 SVSHDITQRYD
+330 
-341 GFDCRLP
+341 
-348 YQTHPSAG
+348 
-356 LPLFFQGYLVD
+356 GYLVD
-367 YYVYSSRCY
+367 YYVYSSRCF
-376 PGEPPSHIGFSY
+376 PGEPPNHIGFSY

-540 DYCYPK
+540 
-546 DSLGK
+546 
-551 VLYFVD
+551 
-557 KAEQGVNKLVYH
+557 VYH
-569 VAEGREK
+569 VAEGRDK

-688 PRCQTIPMA
+688 PRCQTVPMA

-796 QTQISSPLNTDKDY
+796 QISSPLNADKDY
-810 YLTRPSTTSLKN
+810 YLNRPSTTTSLLKN
-822 NVAGDSIYSVQNI
+822 NVSGDSIYSVPNM
-835 KLPTNCEESIEINEI
+835 KLPANCEESIEINEI

-868 GVSGVICG
+868 GVSGG
-876 QPAPLPEFYEEDEAA
+876 QSAPLPEFDGKDEVA
-891 KDCP
+891 KDCL

>member
-1 MRGSKRDW
+1 MQRVWFIENKEEESKQQEVPRETSFIEVATEQTSDMRESKRDW
-9 IFRVQVPNLE
+9 IFRVQVHKLE
-19 KSEVV
+19 KNEVL

-37 HNQAILMSQEHSS
+37 HNQALQMTQECGS
-50 HRESPVVLDSNSS
+50 RDSPMFFDSNSS
-63 GDFYGEEDG
+63 GEFYNDDG
-72 DNAADGIFEDD
+72 HDNPGDSLFHEDD
-83 GQIFSQKVALP
+83 EGGQIFSQKVALP
-94 IDANIEFRYFI
+94 IDIDIEFRYFV

-127 THMTPRLIGKNTPS
+127 THMKPRFIKKNMPS
-141 NFGSDNDT
+141 NFTSDS
-149 LPDPDKFGYHNNYC
+149 LPDPDKFGCYNGYC

-178 KLFNNPVKL
+178 KLFNNPIKL
-187 WKNRLQNK
+187 WKNRLQNRK
-195 KIHIKMTPVNLV
+195 VHIKMTPVNLV

-213 LQQFGGDC
+213 LQQFGGEC
-221 IDDSLSMD
+221 VDDSLSMD
-229 TQDIVD
+229 TQDIID
-235 QPPFTSITEI
+235 QPAFSITEI

-250 EEARLMVQ
+250 EEARYKIQ
-258 EQFGRPYNEDEFLLF
+258 EQFGRAYNEDEFIIF
-273 NVAVRYPETIRRDR
+273 NVAVRYPET
-287 MVSSP
+287 V
-292 KEHEDDLFNLY
+292 
-303 KSKTSDANDD
+303 A
-313 ANIQSDVSM
+313 
-322 LSIVYHFT
+322 
-330 SVSHDITQRYD
+330 
-341 GFDCRLP
+341 
-348 YQTHPSAG
+348 
-356 LPLFFQGYLVD
+356 YLVD
-367 YYVYSSRCY
+367 YYVYSSRGF
-376 PGEPPSHIGFSY
+376 PGEPPNHIGFSY
-388 ILPCALQP
+388 ILPSTLQS

-418 EYVIIKPIPDHPWD
+418 EYVVIKSIPDYPWD

-456 TSFKFETKN
+456 TSFHTKN

-479 ASYHGAD
+479 ASHHGAD
-486 MVEFDVQLSKDL
+486 MVEFDVQLSKDH

-510 SMKRKKQI
+510 SLKRKKQI

-540 DYCYPK
+540 
-546 DSLGK
+546 
-551 VLYFVD
+551 
-557 KAEQGVNKLVYH
+557 VYH

-621 FELNHPFDLNM
+621 FELNHPFDLNL

-669 YPVVFLTQGITSK
+669 YPVVFLTQGVTSK

-697 MRHALAADILGIN
+697 VRHALAADILGIN
-710 VHTEDILRDPSQVKL
+710 VHTEDILRDPSQVKF
-725 VKDTGLIIFCWG
+725 VKDAGLIIFCWG
-737 DDNNDKDTIQYLKKL
+737 DDNNDKATIQHLKKL

-774 FLVDARESQKEL
+774 FLVDARENQKEL
-786 IALAHCSQTP
+786 IALAQCNQQTCSP
-796 QTQISSPLNTDKDY
+796 QTQIPNPLNTEQNYYMDIDKSRNMITTASTAHS
-810 YLTRPSTTSLKN
+810 LTSFGKN
-822 NVAGDSIYSVQNI
+822 SIGGDSMYPMSTV
-835 KLPTNCEESIEINEI
+835 KLPTTCDHQESKEINEMA
-850 TKDFSACANTF
+850 KDFSDCAKSF
-861 GHSVKTN
+861 GHSVKAAKN
-868 GVSGVICG
+868 ISGLVCG
-876 QPAPLPEFYEEDEAA
+876 QTSLSEISGEDEAA
-891 KDCP
+891 TDCL

>member
-1 MRGSKRDW
+1 MQRMWFIENKEEEQLKQLEEPRETSFIEVATEHTSDMRGSKRDW
-9 IFRVQVPNLE
+9 IFRVQVHKLE
-19 KSEVV
+19 KNEVL

-37 HNQAILMSQEHSS
+37 HNQAVQLSQEHGS
-50 HRESPVVLDSNSS
+50 RDSPTLFDSNSS
-63 GDFYGEEDG
+63 AEFYSDDGHAGENLFGDVDDEDG
-72 DNAADGIFEDD
+72 
-83 GQIFSQKVALP
+83 QTFSQKVSLP
-94 IDANIEFRYFI
+94 IDTDVEFRYFV

-127 THMTPRLIGKNTPS
+127 THMAPRLIKKNAPS
-141 NFGSDNDT
+141 NFTSDT
-149 LPDPDKFGYHNNYC
+149 LPDADKFGYYNGYC

-171 DETVIQF
+171 DETVVQF
-178 KLFNNPVKL
+178 KLFNNPIKL

-195 KIHIKMTPVNLV
+195 KVHIKMTPVNLV

-221 IDDSLSMD
+221 VDDSLSMD

-235 QPPFTSITEI
+235 QPAFSITEI

-250 EEARLMVQ
+250 EEPHFKIQ
-258 EQFGRPYNEDEFLLF
+258 EQFGRAYNEDEFIIF
-273 NVAVRYPETIRRDR
+273 NVAVRYPETI
-287 MVSSP
+287 
-292 KEHEDDLFNLY
+292 
-303 KSKTSDANDD
+303 A
-313 ANIQSDVSM
+313 
-322 LSIVYHFT
+322 
-330 SVSHDITQRYD
+330 
-341 GFDCRLP
+341 
-348 YQTHPSAG
+348 
-356 LPLFFQGYLVD
+356 YLVD
-367 YYVYSSRCY
+367 YYVYSSRCF
-376 PGEPPSHIGFSY
+376 PGEPPNHIGFSY
-388 ILPCALQP
+388 ILPSTLQA

-418 EYVIIKPIPDHPWD
+418 EYVVIKSIPDYPWD

-456 TSFKFETKN
+456 TSFQTKN

-486 MVEFDVQLSKDL
+486 MVEFDVQLSKDH

-510 SMKRKKQI
+510 SLKRKKQI

-540 DYCYPK
+540 
-546 DSLGK
+546 
-551 VLYFVD
+551 
-557 KAEQGVNKLVYH
+557 VYH

-621 FELNHPFDLNM
+621 FELNHPFDLNL

-697 MRHALAADILGIN
+697 VRHALAADILGIN

-725 VKDTGLIIFCWG
+725 VKDAGLIIFCWG
-737 DDNNDKDTIQYLKKL
+737 DDNNDKDTIQHLKKL

-774 FLVDARESQKEL
+774 FLVDARENQKAL
-786 IALAHCSQTP
+786 IALAQCNQNCSAQS
-796 QTQISSPLNTDKDY
+796 QISSSLNSEKVEDY
-810 YLTRPSTTSLKN
+810 YMDIDKSRNMITTTSTTS
-822 NVAGDSIYSVQNI
+822 VA
-835 KLPTNCEESIEINEI
+835 
-850 TKDFSACANTF
+850 TF
-861 GHSVKTN
+861 GERRD
-868 GVSGVICG
+868 
-876 QPAPLPEFYEEDEAA
+876 Q
-891 KDCP
+891 

>member
-1 MRGSKRDW
+1 MQRIWFVENKEEEEFKRVEKPRETSFIEVATEHTADMRGSKRDW
-9 IFRVQVPNLE
+9 IFRVQVHKLE
-19 KSEVV
+19 KTEVL

-37 HNQAILMSQEHSS
+37 HNQALQLSQEHGS
-50 HRESPVVLDSNSS
+50 RDSPILFDSNSS
-63 GDFYGEEDG
+63 GEFYNDDGHNAG
-72 DNAADGIFEDD
+72 DNLFGEDD
-83 GQIFSQKVALP
+83 EGGQIFSQKVALP
-94 IDANIEFRYFI
+94 IDADIEFRYFV

-127 THMTPRLIGKNTPS
+127 THMTPRLIKKNTPS
-141 NFGSDNDT
+141 NFTSDA
-149 LPDPDKFGYHNNYC
+149 LPDPDKFGYYNGYC

-178 KLFNNPVKL
+178 KLFNNPIKL

-195 KIHIKMTPVNLV
+195 KVHIKMTPVNLV
-207 RHNSLE
+207 RHSSLE

-221 IDDSLSMD
+221 VDDSLSMD

-235 QPPFTSITEI
+235 QPAFSITEI
-245 AVMND
+245 AAMND
-250 EEARLMVQ
+250 EEARLKIQ
-258 EQFGRPYNEDEFLLF
+258 EQFGRAYDEDEFIIF
-273 NVAVRYPETIRRDR
+273 NVAVRYPETI
-287 MVSSP
+287 
-292 KEHEDDLFNLY
+292 
-303 KSKTSDANDD
+303 A
-313 ANIQSDVSM
+313 
-322 LSIVYHFT
+322 
-330 SVSHDITQRYD
+330 
-341 GFDCRLP
+341 
-348 YQTHPSAG
+348 
-356 LPLFFQGYLVD
+356 YLVD
-367 YYVYSSRCY
+367 YYVYSSRCF

-388 ILPCALQP
+388 ILPSTLQP

-418 EYVIIKPIPDHPWD
+418 EYVVIKPIPDYPWD

-456 TSFKFETKN
+456 TSFQTKN
-465 CANVRENTVASLKT
+465 CANVRENTIASLKT

-486 MVEFDVQLSKDL
+486 MVEFDVQLSKDH

-510 SMKRKKQI
+510 SLKRKKQI

-540 DYCYPK
+540 
-546 DSLGK
+546 
-551 VLYFVD
+551 
-557 KAEQGVNKLVYH
+557 VYH

-621 FELNHPFDLNM
+621 FELNHPFDLNL

-669 YPVVFLTQGITSK
+669 YPVVFLTQGVTSK

-697 MRHALAADILGIN
+697 VRHALAADILGIN
-710 VHTEDILRDPSQVKL
+710 VHTEDILRDPTQVKF
-725 VKDTGLIIFCWG
+725 VKDAGLIIFCWG
-737 DDNNDKDTIQYLKKL
+737 DDNNDKDTIQHLKKL

-774 FLVDARESQKEL
+774 FLVDARENQKAL
-786 IALAHCSQTP
+786 IALAQCNQSCPP
-796 QTQISSPLNTDKDY
+796 QPQITNSLNTETNYYMDVDKSHNMVTTTSSASSITSFGKNSIGGDNIY
-810 YLTRPSTTSLKN
+810 PVSTVKLPSTC
-822 NVAGDSIYSVQNI
+822 DPQ
-835 KLPTNCEESIEINEI
+835 ESKEISEM
-850 TKDFSACANTF
+850 TKDFSICAKSF
-861 GHSVKTN
+861 GHSVKAKSISDLVCGETTTL
-868 GVSGVICG
+868 SEICG
-876 QPAPLPEFYEEDEAA
+876 EDESA
-891 KDCP
+891 KDCL

>member
-1 MRGSKRDW
+1 MQRMCFVENKKEEQVEQLEEQRDTNFIEVATEQTPNMRGMKRDW
-9 IFRVQVPNLE
+9 IFRVQVQKLE
-19 KSEVV
+19 KNEVL

-37 HNQAILMSQEHSS
+37 HNQAVQMSQENGSQDPPMFFDGNS
-50 HRESPVVLDSNSS
+50 RREFYNDDA
-63 GDFYGEEDG
+63 GDIYRD
-72 DNAADGIFEDD
+72 EDD
-83 GQIFSQKVALP
+83 ESGQIFSQKVSLP
-94 IDANIEFRYFI
+94 IDTDIEFRYFV

-116 SAKTLIIRRWE
+116 SAKTLIICRWE
-127 THMTPRLIGKNTPS
+127 THMIPRLIRKNIPS
-141 NFGSDNDT
+141 NFTQDS
-149 LPDPDKFGYHNNYC
+149 LPDPDSFGYYNGYS

-178 KLFNNPVKL
+178 KLFDNPIKL
-187 WKNRLQNK
+187 WKNRLQNRK
-195 KIHIKMTPVNLV
+195 LHIKMTPVNLV

-221 IDDSLSMD
+221 VDDSLSVD
-229 TQDIVD
+229 TQDVVD
-235 QPPFTSITEI
+235 QPAFSVTEI

-250 EEARLMVQ
+250 EEAHFKIQ
-258 EQFGRPYNEDEFLLF
+258 EQFGRAYHEDDFIVF
-273 NVAVRYPETIRRDR
+273 NVAVRYPETI
-287 MVSSP
+287 
-292 KEHEDDLFNLY
+292 
-303 KSKTSDANDD
+303 A
-313 ANIQSDVSM
+313 
-322 LSIVYHFT
+322 
-330 SVSHDITQRYD
+330 
-341 GFDCRLP
+341 
-348 YQTHPSAG
+348 
-356 LPLFFQGYLVD
+356 YLVD
-367 YYVYSSRCY
+367 YYVYSSRSF

-388 ILPCALQP
+388 ILPSTLQS

-418 EYVIIKPIPDHPWD
+418 EYVVIKSIPDYPWD

-456 TSFKFETKN
+456 TSFHTKN
-465 CANVRENTVASLKT
+465 CANVRENTIASLKT

-486 MVEFDVQLSKDL
+486 MVEFDVQLSKDHV
-498 IPVIYH
+498 PVIYH

-510 SMKRKKQI
+510 SLKRKKQI

-540 DYCYPK
+540 
-546 DSLGK
+546 
-551 VLYFVD
+551 
-557 KAEQGVNKLVYH
+557 VYH

-594 QTVLQELEQHVGC
+594 QAVLQELEQHVGF

-621 FELNHPFDLNM
+621 FELNHPFDLNL
-632 YLDIIL
+632 YLDTIL
-638 KVVLEYGGDRKIV
+638 KVVLEYGGNRKIV

-688 PRCQTIPMA
+688 PRCQTVAMA
-697 MRHALAADILGIN
+697 VRHALAADILGIN
-710 VHTEDILRDPSQVKL
+710 VHTEDILRDPSQVKF
-725 VKDTGLIIFCWG
+725 VKDAGLIIFCWG
-737 DDNNDKDTIQYLKKL
+737 DDNNDKATIQHLKKL

-774 FLVDARESQKEL
+774 FLVDARENQKAL
-786 IALAHCSQTP
+786 IALAQSNQASSQQP
-796 QTQISSPLNTDKDY
+796 QITNPINTEKDY
-810 YLTRPSTTSLKN
+810 YMDVDKSQNMITTAPTTTSLTSFGKN
-822 NVAGDSIYSVQNI
+822 TNGGDNIYPMTTI
-835 KLPTNCEESIEINEI
+835 KLSTTCDHQESKEISEV
-850 TKDFSACANTF
+850 TKDFNDCAKPF
-861 GHSVKTN
+861 GRTLKAKDISDTVCRQTA
-868 GVSGVICG
+868 VV
-876 QPAPLPEFYEEDEAA
+876 PEIYGEDESA
-891 KDCP
+891 KNCL

>member
-9 IFRVQVPNLE
+9 IFRVQVHKLE
-19 KSEVV
+19 KNEVL

-37 HNQAILMSQEHSS
+37 HNQAVQLSQEHGS
-50 HRESPVVLDSNSS
+50 RDSPTLFDSNSS
-63 GDFYGEEDG
+63 AEFYSDDGHAGENLFGDVDDEDG
-72 DNAADGIFEDD
+72 
-83 GQIFSQKVALP
+83 QTFSQKVSLP
-94 IDANIEFRYFI
+94 IDTDVEFRYFV

-127 THMTPRLIGKNTPS
+127 THMAPRLIKKNAPS
-141 NFGSDNDT
+141 NFTSDT
-149 LPDPDKFGYHNNYC
+149 LPDADKFGYYNGYC

-171 DETVIQF
+171 DETVVQF
-178 KLFNNPVKL
+178 KLFNNPIKL

-195 KIHIKMTPVNLV
+195 KVHIKMTPVNLV

-221 IDDSLSMD
+221 VDDSLSMD

-235 QPPFTSITEI
+235 QPAFSITEI

-250 EEARLMVQ
+250 EEPHFKIQ
-258 EQFGRPYNEDEFLLF
+258 EQFGRAYNEDEFIIF
-273 NVAVRYPETIRRDR
+273 NVAVRYPETI
-287 MVSSP
+287 
-292 KEHEDDLFNLY
+292 
-303 KSKTSDANDD
+303 A
-313 ANIQSDVSM
+313 
-322 LSIVYHFT
+322 
-330 SVSHDITQRYD
+330 
-341 GFDCRLP
+341 
-348 YQTHPSAG
+348 
-356 LPLFFQGYLVD
+356 YLVD
-367 YYVYSSRCY
+367 YYVYSSRCF
-376 PGEPPSHIGFSY
+376 PGEPPNHIGFSY
-388 ILPCALQP
+388 ILPSTLQA

-418 EYVIIKPIPDHPWD
+418 EYVVIKSIPDYPWD

-456 TSFKFETKN
+456 TSFQTKN

-486 MVEFDVQLSKDL
+486 MVEFDVQLSKDH

-510 SMKRKKQI
+510 SLKRKKQI

-540 DYCYPK
+540 
-546 DSLGK
+546 
-551 VLYFVD
+551 
-557 KAEQGVNKLVYH
+557 VYH

-621 FELNHPFDLNM
+621 FELNHPFDLNL

-697 MRHALAADILGIN
+697 VRHALAADILGIN

-725 VKDTGLIIFCWG
+725 VKDAGLIIFCWG
-737 DDNNDKDTIQYLKKL
+737 DDNNDKDTIQHLKKL

-774 FLVDARESQKEL
+774 FLVDARENQKAL
-786 IALAHCSQTP
+786 IALAQCNQNCSAQS
-796 QTQISSPLNTDKDY
+796 QISSSLNSEKVEDY
-810 YLTRPSTTSLKN
+810 YMDIDKSRNMITTTSTTSVATFGKN
-822 NVAGDSIYSVQNI
+822 SIGGDNVYSVSTV
-835 KLPTNCEESIEINEI
+835 KLPPTCDHQESEEISEM
-850 TKDFSACANTF
+850 TKDFSVCAKSF
-861 GHSVKTN
+861 GHSVKAKSISDL
-868 GVSGVICG
+868 VCG
-876 QPAPLPEFYEEDEAA
+876 QTTALPEIYGEDESA
-891 KDCP
+891 KDCL

>member
-1 MRGSKRDW
+1 MQRMCFVENKEEEQYKQLQVPRETNFIEVATEHTSSDMRGSKRDW
-9 IFRVQVPNLE
+9 IFRVQVHKLE
-19 KSEVV
+19 KNEVL

-37 HNQAILMSQEHSS
+37 HNQAIQLSQEHGS
-50 HRESPVVLDSNSS
+50 RDSPILFDNNSS
-63 GDFYGEEDG
+63 FYSDDGHENAGDTFG
-72 DNAADGIFEDD
+72 DDEG

-94 IDANIEFRYFI
+94 IDADVEFRYFV

-127 THMTPRLIGKNTPS
+127 THMTPRFIKKNTSS
-141 NFGSDNDT
+141 NFTSDT
-149 LPDPDKFGYHNNYC
+149 LPIPDKFGYYNGYL
-163 KIERGWLT
+163 KSERGWLT

-178 KLFNNPVKL
+178 KLFNNPIKL
-187 WKNRLQNK
+187 WKNRLQNRK
-195 KIHIKMTPVNLV
+195 VHIKMTPVNLV

-221 IDDSLSMD
+221 VDDSLSMD

-235 QPPFTSITEI
+235 QPAFSITEI
-245 AVMND
+245 AAMND
-250 EEARLMVQ
+250 EEAHFKMQ
-258 EQFGRPYNEDEFLLF
+258 EQFGRAYNEDEFIIF
-273 NVAVRYPETIRRDR
+273 NVAVRYPETI
-287 MVSSP
+287 
-292 KEHEDDLFNLY
+292 
-303 KSKTSDANDD
+303 A
-313 ANIQSDVSM
+313 
-322 LSIVYHFT
+322 
-330 SVSHDITQRYD
+330 
-341 GFDCRLP
+341 
-348 YQTHPSAG
+348 
-356 LPLFFQGYLVD
+356 YLVD
-367 YYVYSSRCY
+367 YYVYSSRCF

-388 ILPCALQP
+388 ILPSTLQP

-418 EYVIIKPIPDHPWD
+418 EYVVIKSIPDYPWD

-456 TSFKFETKN
+456 TSFQTEN
-465 CANVRENTVASLKT
+465 CANVRENTIASLKT

-486 MVEFDVQLSKDL
+486 MVEFDVQLSKDH

-510 SMKRKKQI
+510 SLKRKKQI

-540 DYCYPK
+540 
-546 DSLGK
+546 
-551 VLYFVD
+551 
-557 KAEQGVNKLVYH
+557 VYH

-576 NPRFFDEDLED
+576 NPKFFDEDLED

-621 FELNHPFDLNM
+621 FELNHPFDLNL

-688 PRCQTIPMA
+688 PRCQTVPMA
-697 MRHALAADILGIN
+697 VRHALAADILGIN
-710 VHTEDILRDPSQVKL
+710 VHTEDILRDPSQVKF
-725 VKDTGLIIFCWG
+725 VKDAGLIIFCWG
-737 DDNNDKDTIQYLKKL
+737 DDNNDKDTIQHLKKL

-774 FLVDARESQKEL
+774 FLVDARENQKAL
-786 IALAHCSQTP
+786 IALAHQNCPSQP
-796 QTQISSPLNTDKDY
+796 QINNSLNTEKDY
-810 YLTRPSTTSLKN
+810 YMDIDNSQNMITTTSTATSLASFGKNNLGDDNICPVSTVKLPSTC
-822 NVAGDSIYSVQNI
+822 DHQ
-835 KLPTNCEESIEINEI
+835 ESQEISEM
-850 TKDFSACANTF
+850 TKDFSVCAQSF
-861 GHSVKTN
+861 GHSVKAKSISDL
-868 GVSGVICG
+868 VCG
-876 QPAPLPEFYEEDEAA
+876 QTTLPEIYGEDESA
-891 KDCP
+891 KDCL

>member
-9 IFRVQVPNLE
+9 VFRVQVPNLD
-19 KSEVV
+19 KNEVI

-37 HNQAILMSQEHSS
+37 HNQAILLSQEHNSR
-50 HRESPVVLDSNSS
+50 RESPVVFDSNSS
-63 GDFYGEEDG
+63 GEFYSDDA
-72 DNAADGIFEDD
+72 DNAADGMFHSEEED
-83 GQIFSQKVALP
+83 GRIFSQKVALP
-94 IDANIEFRYFI
+94 IDIDIEFRYFI

-116 SAKTLIIRRWE
+116 SAKTLIIRKWE
-127 THMTPRLIGKNTPS
+127 THMTPRMIRRNTPS
-141 NFGSDNDT
+141 NFDNDI
-149 LPDPDKFGYHNNYC
+149 LPDPDKFGYHNNYS

-178 KLFNNPVKL
+178 KLFNNPIKL
-187 WKNRLQNK
+187 WKSRLQNRK
-195 KIHIKMTPVNLV
+195 VHIKMTPVNLV

-221 IDDSLSMD
+221 VDDSLSMD
-229 TQDIVD
+229 TQDIID
-235 QPPFTSITEI
+235 QPAFTSITEI

-250 EEARLMVQ
+250 EEARLKFQ
-258 EQFGRPYNEDEFLLF
+258 EQFGRPYNEDEFVIF
-273 NVAVRYPETIRRDR
+273 NVAVRYPETI
-287 MVSSP
+287 
-292 KEHEDDLFNLY
+292 
-303 KSKTSDANDD
+303 A
-313 ANIQSDVSM
+313 
-322 LSIVYHFT
+322 
-330 SVSHDITQRYD
+330 
-341 GFDCRLP
+341 
-348 YQTHPSAG
+348 
-356 LPLFFQGYLVD
+356 YLVD
-367 YYVYSSRCY
+367 YYVYSSRCFQ
-376 PGEPPSHIGFSY
+376 GEPPNHIGFSY
-388 ILPCALQP
+388 ILPSTLQP

-418 EYVIIKPIPDHPWD
+418 EYVAIKPIPDYPWD

-479 ASYHGAD
+479 ASHHGAD

-540 DYCYPK
+540 
-546 DSLGK
+546 
-551 VLYFVD
+551 
-557 KAEQGVNKLVYH
+557 VYH

-576 NPRFFDEDLED
+576 NPRFFDEDLEE

-669 YPVVFLTQGITSK
+669 YPVVFLTQGITLK

-697 MRHALAADILGIN
+697 MRHALTADILGIN

-725 VKDTGLIIFCWG
+725 VKDAGLIIFCWG
-737 DDNNDKDTIQYLKKL
+737 DDNNDKATIQHLKKL

-786 IALAHCSQTP
+786 IALAHCNQTP
-796 QTQISSPLNTDKDY
+796 QTQISTSLNTEQEY
-810 YLTRPSTTSLKN
+810 YVDRPSATTSLKSSIDN
-822 NVAGDSIYSVQNI
+822 IYSVPTM
-835 KLPTNCEESIEINEI
+835 KLPINCEESKEMTEI
-850 TKDFSACANTF
+850 TNTF
-861 GHSVKTN
+861 SHSVKTKN
-868 GVSGVICG
+868 LVCG
-876 QPAPLPEFYEEDEAA
+876 QSSEMYAEDEAA
-891 KDCP
+891 KDCL

>member
-1 MRGSKRDW
+1 MTHTTRSITATIAKESKEGEEFKQQEVPRKTSFIEVAAEQTSDMRGTKRDW
-9 IFRVQVPNLE
+9 IFRVQVHKLVKN
-19 KSEVV
+19 EVL

-37 HNQAILMSQEHSS
+37 HNQAIQMTQECSS
-50 HRESPVVLDSNSS
+50 RDSPMFFDSNSS
-63 GDFYGEEDG
+63 GEGYSDDG
-72 DNAADGIFEDD
+72 HDNAGDHLFRDEADEG
-83 GQIFSQKVALP
+83 GQIFSRKVALP
-94 IDANIEFRYFI
+94 VDADIEFRYFV

-127 THMTPRLIGKNTPS
+127 THMKPHLIKKNAPS
-141 NFGSDNDT
+141 NFTSDS
-149 LPDPDKFGYHNNYC
+149 LPDPDTFGYHNGYC

-178 KLFNNPVKL
+178 KLFNNPIKL
-187 WKNRLQNK
+187 WKNRLQNRK
-195 KIHIKMTPVNLV
+195 VHIKMTPVNLV

-221 IDDSLSMD
+221 VDDSLSMD
-229 TQDIVD
+229 TQDIID
-235 QPPFTSITEI
+235 QPAFSITEI
-245 AVMND
+245 AVMDD
-250 EEARLMVQ
+250 EEARFKIQ
-258 EQFGRPYNEDEFLLF
+258 EQFGRAYNDDDFIIL
-273 NVAVRYPETIRRDR
+273 NVAVRYPET
-287 MVSSP
+287 V
-292 KEHEDDLFNLY
+292 
-303 KSKTSDANDD
+303 A
-313 ANIQSDVSM
+313 
-322 LSIVYHFT
+322 
-330 SVSHDITQRYD
+330 
-341 GFDCRLP
+341 
-348 YQTHPSAG
+348 
-356 LPLFFQGYLVD
+356 YLVD

-388 ILPCALQP
+388 ILPSTLQS

-418 EYVIIKPIPDHPWD
+418 EYVVIKSIPDYPWD

-456 TSFKFETKN
+456 TSFHTKN
-465 CANVRENTVASLKT
+465 CANVRENTIASLKT
-479 ASYHGAD
+479 ASHHGAD
-486 MVEFDVQLSKDL
+486 MVEFDVQLSKDH

-510 SMKRKKQI
+510 SLKRKKQI

-540 DYCYPK
+540 
-546 DSLGK
+546 
-551 VLYFVD
+551 
-557 KAEQGVNKLVYH
+557 VYH

-621 FELNHPFDLNM
+621 FELNHPFDLNL

-669 YPVVFLTQGITSK
+669 YPVVFLTQGVTSK

-697 MRHALAADILGIN
+697 VRHALAADILGIN
-710 VHTEDILRDPSQVKL
+710 VHTEDILRDPSQVKF
-725 VKDTGLIIFCWG
+725 VKDAGLIIFCWG
-737 DDNNDKDTIQYLKKL
+737 DDNNDKATIQHLKKL

-774 FLVDARESQKEL
+774 FLVDARESQKTL
-786 IALAHCSQTP
+786 IAVAQCNQTCSP
-796 QTQISSPLNTDKDY
+796 QTQIPSPLNTEKDY
-810 YLTRPSTTSLKN
+810 YVDINKSRNMITTTSTTSLASFGKN
-822 NVAGDSIYSVQNI
+822 SIGGDNMYPMSTV
-835 KLPTNCEESIEINEI
+835 KLPPPTCDHQESKEISEMA
-850 TKDFSACANTF
+850 KDFSVCAKSF
-861 GHSVKTN
+861 GHAVKPKSI
-868 GVSGVICG
+868 SGLVCG
-876 QPAPLPEFYEEDEAA
+876 QTTALPEIYGEDESA
-891 KDCP
+891 KDCL

>member
-1 MRGSKRDW
+1 MRGMKRDW
-9 IFRVQVPNLE
+9 IFRVQVQKLE
-19 KSEVV
+19 KNEVL

-37 HNQAILMSQEHSS
+37 HNQAVQMSQE
-50 HRESPVVLDSNSS
+50 NSS
-63 GDFYGEEDG
+63 QEPPIFFDGNNRREFYNDDAGDIYRDED
-72 DNAADGIFEDD
+72 NES
-83 GQIFSQKVALP
+83 GQIFSQKVSLP
-94 IDANIEFRYFI
+94 IDTDIEFRYFV

-127 THMTPRLIGKNTPS
+127 THFIPRLIRKNIPS
-141 NFGSDNDT
+141 NFTQDS
-149 LPDPDKFGYHNNYC
+149 LPDPDSFGYYNGYS

-178 KLFNNPVKL
+178 KLFDNPIKL

-195 KIHIKMTPVNLV
+195 KLHIKMTPVNLV

-221 IDDSLSMD
+221 VDDSLSVD
-229 TQDIVD
+229 TQDVID
-235 QPPFTSITEI
+235 QPAFSITEI

-250 EEARLMVQ
+250 EEARFKIQ
-258 EQFGRPYNEDEFLLF
+258 EQFGRAYYEDDFIVF
-273 NVAVRYPETIRRDR
+273 NVAVRYPET
-287 MVSSP
+287 V
-292 KEHEDDLFNLY
+292 
-303 KSKTSDANDD
+303 A
-313 ANIQSDVSM
+313 
-322 LSIVYHFT
+322 
-330 SVSHDITQRYD
+330 
-341 GFDCRLP
+341 
-348 YQTHPSAG
+348 
-356 LPLFFQGYLVD
+356 YLVD
-367 YYVYSSRCY
+367 YYVYSSRSF

-388 ILPCALQP
+388 ILPSTLQS

-418 EYVIIKPIPDHPWD
+418 EYVVIKSIPDYPWD

-456 TSFKFETKN
+456 TSFHTKN
-465 CANVRENTVASLKT
+465 CANVRENTIASLKT

-486 MVEFDVQLSKDL
+486 MVEFDVQLSKDHV
-498 IPVIYH
+498 PVIYH

-510 SMKRKKQI
+510 SLKRKKQI

-540 DYCYPK
+540 
-546 DSLGK
+546 
-551 VLYFVD
+551 
-557 KAEQGVNKLVYH
+557 VYH

-594 QTVLQELEQHVGC
+594 QAVLQELEQHVGF

-621 FELNHPFDLNM
+621 FELNHPFDLNL
-632 YLDIIL
+632 YLDTIL
-638 KVVLEYGGDRKIV
+638 KVVLEYGGTRKIV

-688 PRCQTIPMA
+688 PRCQTVSMA
-697 MRHALAADILGIN
+697 VRHALAADILGIN
-710 VHTEDILRDPSQVKL
+710 VHTEDILRDPSQVKF
-725 VKDTGLIIFCWG
+725 VKDAGLIIFCWG
-737 DDNNDKDTIQYLKKL
+737 DDNNDKATIQHLKKL

-774 FLVDARESQKEL
+774 FLVDARENQKAL
-786 IALAHCSQTP
+786 IALAQSNQTGSQQP
-796 QTQISSPLNTDKDY
+796 QITNPINTEKDY
-810 YLTRPSTTSLKN
+810 YMDVDKSQNMITT
-822 NVAGDSIYSVQNI
+822 A
-835 KLPTNCEESIEINEI
+835 PTTPAVTS
-850 TKDFSACANTF
+850 F
-861 GHSVKTN
+861 GE
-868 GVSGVICG
+868 
-876 QPAPLPEFYEEDEAA
+876 QRDQ
-891 KDCP
+891 

>member
-1 MRGSKRDW
+1 MKGSKIDW

-19 KSEVV
+19 KNEAA

-37 HNQAILMSQEHSS
+37 HNQAVLMSQEHNSR
-50 HRESPVVLDSNSS
+50 RESPVLLDSSNS
-63 GDFYGEEDG
+63 GDFYSEDG
-72 DNAADGIFEDD
+72 ENAADGIFEED
-83 GQIFSQKVALP
+83 GQIFSQKIALP
-94 IDANIEFRYFI
+94 IDANIEFRYFV
-105 AVICQSNGTKN
+105 AVICQSNGAKN
-116 SAKTLIIRRWE
+116 SANTLIIRRWE
-127 THMTPRLIGKNTPS
+127 THMRPRVIKKNTPC
-141 NFGSDNDT
+141 NFDNDT
-149 LPDPDKFGYHNNYC
+149 LPDPDKFGYYNNYS

-178 KLFNNPVKL
+178 KLFNNPIKL
-187 WKNRLQNK
+187 WKSRLQNK
-195 KIHIKMTPVNLV
+195 KVHIKMTPVNLV

-235 QPPFTSITEI
+235 QPAFTSITEV

-250 EEARLMVQ
+250 EEARFTSQ
-258 EQFGRPYNEDEFLLF
+258 EQFGRPYNEDEFLIF
-273 NVAVRYPETIRRDR
+273 NVAVRYPETI
-287 MVSSP
+287 
-292 KEHEDDLFNLY
+292 
-303 KSKTSDANDD
+303 
-313 ANIQSDVSM
+313 
-322 LSIVYHFT
+322 
-330 SVSHDITQRYD
+330 
-341 GFDCRLP
+341 
-348 YQTHPSAG
+348 
-356 LPLFFQGYLVD
+356 GYLVD
-367 YYVYSSRCY
+367 YYVYSSKCF
-376 PGEPPSHIGFSY
+376 PGEPPNHIGFSY

-418 EYVIIKPIPDHPWD
+418 EYVVIKPIPDHPWD

-479 ASYHGAD
+479 AAYHGAD

-540 DYCYPK
+540 
-546 DSLGK
+546 
-551 VLYFVD
+551 
-557 KAEQGVNKLVYH
+557 VYH
-569 VAEGREK
+569 VAEAREK

-621 FELNHPFDLNM
+621 FELNHPFDLNI
-632 YLDIIL
+632 YLDIIV
-638 KVVLEYGGDRKIV
+638 KVVLEYGGDRKVV

-725 VKDTGLIIFCWG
+725 VKDAGLIIFCWG

-796 QTQISSPLNTDKDY
+796 QTQISTPLNTEKDY
-810 YLTRPSTTSLKN
+810 YLSRPSTTTSCLKN
-822 NVAGDSIYSVQNI
+822 NMGGDNIYSVPNI
-835 KLPTNCEESIEINEI
+835 KLPTNCEESIEIKEI

-861 GHSVKTN
+861 GHSVKN
-868 GVSGVICG
+868 GISGVTCG
-876 QPAPLPEFYEEDEAA
+876 QPSPLPEFYGEDEAA
-891 KDCP
+891 KDCL

>member
-1 MRGSKRDW
+1 MQRIWFIENKEEEEFKPVEKPRETSFIEVATEHTTDMRGSKRDW
-9 IFRVQVPNLE
+9 IFRIQVHKLE
-19 KSEVV
+19 KTEVL

-37 HNQAILMSQEHSS
+37 HNQALQLSQEHGS
-50 HRESPVVLDSNSS
+50 RDSPILFDSNSS
-63 GDFYGEEDG
+63 GEFYNDDGHNNAG
-72 DNAADGIFEDD
+72 DNLFGDD
-83 GQIFSQKVALP
+83 DEGGQIFSQKVALP
-94 IDANIEFRYFI
+94 IDTDIEFRYFV

-127 THMTPRLIGKNTPS
+127 THMTPRLIKKNTPS
-141 NFGSDNDT
+141 NFTNDT
-149 LPDPDKFGYHNNYC
+149 LPDPDKFGYYNGYC

-178 KLFNNPVKL
+178 KLFNNPIKL

-195 KIHIKMTPVNLV
+195 KVHIKMTPVNLV
-207 RHNSLE
+207 RHSSLE

-221 IDDSLSMD
+221 VDDSLSMD

-235 QPPFTSITEI
+235 QPAFSITEI
-245 AVMND
+245 AAMND
-250 EEARLMVQ
+250 EEARLKIQ
-258 EQFGRPYNEDEFLLF
+258 EQFGRAYDEDEFIIF
-273 NVAVRYPETIRRDR
+273 NVAVRYPETI
-287 MVSSP
+287 
-292 KEHEDDLFNLY
+292 
-303 KSKTSDANDD
+303 A
-313 ANIQSDVSM
+313 
-322 LSIVYHFT
+322 
-330 SVSHDITQRYD
+330 
-341 GFDCRLP
+341 
-348 YQTHPSAG
+348 
-356 LPLFFQGYLVD
+356 YLVD
-367 YYVYSSRCY
+367 YYVYSSRCF

-388 ILPCALQP
+388 ILPSTLQP

-418 EYVIIKPIPDHPWD
+418 EYVVIKPIPDYPWD

-456 TSFKFETKN
+456 TSFQTKN
-465 CANVRENTVASLKT
+465 CANVRENTIASLKT

-486 MVEFDVQLSKDL
+486 MVEFDVQLSKDH

-510 SMKRKKQI
+510 SLKRKKQI

-540 DYCYPK
+540 
-546 DSLGK
+546 
-551 VLYFVD
+551 
-557 KAEQGVNKLVYH
+557 VYH

-621 FELNHPFDLNM
+621 FELNHPFDLNL

-669 YPVVFLTQGITSK
+669 YPVVFLTQGVTSK

-697 MRHALAADILGIN
+697 VRHALAADILGIN
-710 VHTEDILRDPSQVKL
+710 VHTEDILRDPTQVKF
-725 VKDTGLIIFCWG
+725 VKDAGLIIFCWG
-737 DDNNDKDTIQYLKKL
+737 DDNNDKDTIQHLKKL

-774 FLVDARESQKEL
+774 FLVDARENQKAL
-786 IALAHCSQTP
+786 IALAQCNQSCAP
-796 QTQISSPLNTDKDY
+796 QPQITNSLNTETNYYMDVDKSHNMVTTTSSASSITSFGKNSIGGDNIY
-810 YLTRPSTTSLKN
+810 PVSTVKLPSTC
-822 NVAGDSIYSVQNI
+822 DHQ
-835 KLPTNCEESIEINEI
+835 ESKEISEM
-850 TKDFSACANTF
+850 TKDFSICAKSF
-861 GHSVKTN
+861 GHSVKTKSISDLVC
-868 GVSGVICG
+868 GQTTTLSEICG
-876 QPAPLPEFYEEDEAA
+876 EDESA
-891 KDCP
+891 KDCL

>member
-1 MRGSKRDW
+1 MKESKRDW
-9 IFRVQVPNLE
+9 LFRVQMSHLE
-19 KSEVV
+19 KNEVV

-50 HRESPVVLDSNSS
+50 RRESPIVFDNSNSS
-63 GDFYGEEDG
+63 GEFYTEDG
-72 DNAADGIFEDD
+72 QDNAADSAFDDEKEED
-83 GQIFSQKVALP
+83 GRVFSQKVALP
-94 IDANIEFRYFI
+94 IDADIEFRYFI
-105 AVICQSNGTKN
+105 AVICQSNGAKN
-116 SAKTLIIRRWE
+116 SAKTLIIRKWE
-127 THMTPRLIGKNTPS
+127 THMAPRLIRKNTPS
-141 NFGSDNDT
+141 NFTEDI
-149 LPDPDKFGYHNNYC
+149 LPDPDKFGYYNGYY

-178 KLFNNPVKL
+178 KLFNNPIKL
-187 WKNRLQNK
+187 WKNRLQNRK
-195 KIHIKMTPVNLV
+195 VHIKMTPVNLV

-221 IDDSLSMD
+221 VDDSLSMD

-235 QPPFTSITEI
+235 QPAFTSITEI

-250 EEARLMVQ
+250 EEARFKFQ
-258 EQFGRPYNEDEFLLF
+258 EQFGRPYDEDEFVIF
-273 NVAVRYPETIRRDR
+273 NVAVRYPEMI
-287 MVSSP
+287 
-292 KEHEDDLFNLY
+292 
-303 KSKTSDANDD
+303 A
-313 ANIQSDVSM
+313 
-322 LSIVYHFT
+322 
-330 SVSHDITQRYD
+330 
-341 GFDCRLP
+341 
-348 YQTHPSAG
+348 
-356 LPLFFQGYLVD
+356 YLVD

-376 PGEPPSHIGFSY
+376 PGEPPNHIGFSY
-388 ILPCALQP
+388 ILPSTLQS

-418 EYVIIKPIPDHPWD
+418 EYVVIKPIPDYPWD

-465 CANVRENTVASLKT
+465 CANVRENTIASLKT
-479 ASYHGAD
+479 AAYHGAD
-486 MVEFDVQLSKDL
+486 MVEFDVQLSKDH

-510 SMKRKKQI
+510 SLKRKKQI

-540 DYCYPK
+540 
-546 DSLGK
+546 
-551 VLYFVD
+551 
-557 KAEQGVNKLVYH
+557 VYH

-621 FELNHPFDLNM
+621 FELNHPFDLNL

-651 FSSFNPDICA
+651 FSCFNPDICA

-669 YPVVFLTQGITSK
+669 YPVVFLTQGVTLK

-688 PRCQTIPMA
+688 SRCQTIPMA

-725 VKDTGLIIFCWG
+725 VKDAGLIIFCWG
-737 DDNNDKDTIQYLKKL
+737 DDNNDKATIQHLKKL

-774 FLVDARESQKEL
+774 FLVNARENQKEL
-786 IALAHCSQTP
+786 IALAQCNQT
-796 QTQISSPLNTDKDY
+796 TQPPMPLNTEKDF
-810 YLTRPSTTSLKN
+810 YLDRPSTTTSLGKN
-822 NVAGDSIYSVQNI
+822 SSIGGDSIYSVPAL
-835 KLPTNCEESIEINEI
+835 KLSTSCERQESIEISEM
-850 TKDFSACANTF
+850 TKDFSVCANTF
-861 GHSVKTN
+861 GHSMKTKSIP
-868 GVSGVICG
+868 GLVCG
-876 QPAPLPEFYEEDEAA
+876 QPTVLPEIYGEDEAA
-891 KDCP
+891 KDCL